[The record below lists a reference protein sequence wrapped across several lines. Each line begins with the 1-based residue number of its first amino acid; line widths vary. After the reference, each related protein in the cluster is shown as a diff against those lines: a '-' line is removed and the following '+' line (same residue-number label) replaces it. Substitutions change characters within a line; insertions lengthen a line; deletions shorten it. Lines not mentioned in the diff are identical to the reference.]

1 MEEVIAK
8 FSQVSPQERTKRF
21 GVFQILIDMFLFVP
35 ALFGLVFYSLV
46 AFFFENRKFE
56 SLEVSFFHTIK

>member
-1 MEEVIAK
+1 MIAK

-21 GVFQILIDMFLFVP
+21 VVFQILIDMFLFVP

-46 AFFFENRKFE
+46 AFFF
-56 SLEVSFFHTIK
+56 